1 MKHTIFKLFSPGPFI
16 LKLLVT
22 GVLLKAVLVP
32 SEVIT
37 KSDSK
42 LLVVTFTKKSQG
54 ELEGWQYSVSFFLS
68 PFMNGFSGAYN
79 NN

>member
-1 MKHTIFKLFSPGPFI
+1 
-16 LKLLVT
+16 
-22 GVLLKAVLVP
+22 LKAVLVP
-32 SEVIT
+32 GEVIT